1 MRISKHQ
8 WAMRLAQVTSLR
20 STCARR
26 SVGCILTNE
35 RGHVLS
41 TGYNGVAIG
50 MPHCNDPSGFYLCSG
65 TCSESGKNLDAC
77 RALHA
82 EQNALLQCPD
92 VFKIHSAYVTAS
104 PCITCTKLLLNTS
117 CKNVYYYNEYPHQE
131 ARELWES
138 SGRLWIKTEL

>member
-1 MRISKHQ
+1 MD
-8 WAMRLAQVTSLR
+8 LAKQIEAILFWKGEPVKLKKLADMFSVSLEE
-20 STCARR
+20 
-26 SVGCILTNE
+26 VNE
-35 RGHVLS
+35 
-41 TGYNGVAIG
+41 GV
-50 MPHCNDPSGFYLCSG
+50 
-65 TCSESGKNLDAC
+65 KNLDAC